1 MLQNVNPHITKI
13 RFILKFIG
21 FFGFLSI
28 PHILNKFGANPELFK
43 TWDEIGAEFWNDII
57 HHSFSLWTTFYIGA
71 ISIIISLILGTSLGL
86 LFSYFN
92 KWIGYFET
100 VTKFIW
106 SIPLIAVAVYLN
118 IFIES
123 TFIYVVITGVFL
135 GIFPIISFTFKKANE
150 RDDGII
156 SLCASFNLTK
166 FQEFKY
172 LRVREVLKTLVFPL
186 AQSVPLAYIGVTMG
200 EYTVGRVA
208 GSDDFGLGS
217 DFQYAMQYSRF
228 AEVYVAII
236 LMVFLVFITGEIFEF
251 LASRRKNN

>member
-1 MLQNVNPHITKI
+1 MLQNIEQHITKV
-13 RFILKFIG
+13 RFILRFVG

-28 PHILNKFGANPELFK
+28 PHLLNKFGANPELFK
-43 TWDEIGAEFWNDII
+43 TWSEIISEFWENLG
-57 HHSFSLWTTFYIGA
+57 HHTLSLWTTFYTGA
-71 ISIIISLILGTSLGL
+71 VSIIISLILGVTLGL
-86 LFSYFN
+86 IFSYYN

-118 IFIES
+118 LFIES

-135 GIFPIISFTFKKANE
+135 GIFPILSFTFKKANE

-166 FQEFKY
+166 MQEY
-172 LRVREVLKTLVFPL
+172 RHLRIREVFKTLVFPL

-217 DFQYAMQYSRF
+217 DFQFAMQYSKF
-228 AEVYVAII
+228 EKVYVAII
-236 LMVFLVFITGEIFEF
+236 LMVFLVFVTGEIFEF
-251 LASRRKNN
+251 FASRRRNK